1 MTQEQFVKYIKPQLE
16 LKGIELEMLN
26 RKNTPDKEGG
36 YFSES
41 LKKLVVAMKH
51 EEAFGL
57 LIHEFSHF
65 EQWVNKP
72 SFWAKLT
79 EGHSRFFNWLDTM
92 NPITRK
98 IIKCKEDAIEL
109 EHNCEVGA
117 VKLIE
122 ELGLDI
128 DKKRYIQKANAY
140 LLSYHLIATYH
151 KWPAGKVYS
160 DEISVYMPT
169 KLMSL
174 SRIKKGSLLKGEV
187 LELMTKAFKKV

>member
-1 MTQEQFVKYIKPQLE
+1 MTQEQFIKYIRPQLE
-16 LKGIELEMLN
+16 SKGIEFKMLN
-26 RKNTPDKEGG
+26 RKNTVDKEGG

-41 LKKLVVAMKH
+41 LKELVVAMKH
-51 EEAFGL
+51 EEAFAL

-79 EGHSRFFNWLDTM
+79 EGHSRFFNWLDTL
-92 NPITRK
+92 NPVTRK
-98 IIKCKEDAIEL
+98 IIKYKEDAIEL

-117 VKLIE
+117 IKLID

-128 DKKRYIQKANAY
+128 DKKRYIQKSNAY

-151 KWPAGKVYS
+151 KWPAGKVYP
-160 DEISVYMPT
+160 DEISSKMPT
-169 KLMSL
+169 TLMSL
-174 SRIKKGSLLKGEV
+174 PRVKKASLLKGEV